1 MFTQIKTSAVNKA
14 IVTNLTNKFML
25 GTENVIARIAIAYSL
40 HSGKKF
46 SPLEVKDSGGKEYSK
61 SVLFGQYFPVYLAMM
76 CTYYNIKEND
86 MNMQRYFKM
95 HLDDGLEMINA
106 DVRSNPNLVGFEYLF
121 DKIEDGIK
129 EIG

>member
-1 MFTQIKTSAVNKA
+1 
-14 IVTNLTNKFML
+14 
-25 GTENVIARIAIAYSL
+25 
-40 HSGKKF
+40 
-46 SPLEVKDSGGKEYSK
+46 
-61 SVLFGQYFPVYLAMM
+61 MM